1 MADARAVG
9 LAVAGIAVELRCDDP
24 ALAALL
30 RERYADFPAA
40 GPPALAA
47 MIRLAGA
54 ARELP
59 TLDQGIS
66 FAGGVARCAAP
77 GYAGWID
84 PAAGAAELELSS
96 RYPAEDC
103 DYFVRMIYALLVF
116 AGGGLLFHAAGLER
130 GGRGYVFWGHSGS
143 GKTTV
148 ARVSRGARV
157 LNDDLVALLPAAGGW
172 RVHATPFWNPSQ
184 VRPAGAIS
192 SPLAALCRLVQAPQI
207 ALEPM
212 SPAQAV
218 AEISASVPVV
228 TLDRLLLPALLG
240 RARRLSA
247 EVPAWRLL
255 FLPDDSFWPLLEA
268 RAGAAF

>member
-1 MADARAVG
+1 MADAAVCS
-9 LAVAGIAVELRCDDP
+9 LAVAGIPIELRCGDG
-24 ALAALL
+24 ALAGLL

-40 GPPALAA
+40 GPPRLAA
-47 MIRLAGA
+47 TISLAGA

-84 PAAGAAELELSS
+84 AAAGEAGLDLSS

-103 DYFVRMIYALLVF
+103 DYFVRMIYALLLF
-116 AGGGLLFHAAGLER
+116 DAGGLLFHAAGLER

-157 LNDDLVALLPAAGGW
+157 LNDDLVALLPVAGRW
-172 RVHATPFWNPSQ
+172 QVHATPFWNPSQ
-184 VRPAGAIS
+184 VRPAGAAS
-192 SPLAALCRLVQAPQI
+192 SPLAALCRLVQAPAV

-212 SPAQAV
+212 SPGQAV
-218 AEISASVPVV
+218 AEISASAPVIS
-228 TLDRLLLPALLG
+228 LDPGRLPTLLG
-240 RARRLSA
+240 RARRLAA
-247 EVPAWRLL
+247 EAPVWRLL

-268 RAGAAF
+268 RAAAGF